1 MGLYTDEERY
11 VRGYFVG
18 FSGAAIPNQQA
29 VHIIYWQG
37 FIDGRHDGIELGM
50 NKDAWRARMAMAREE
65 VKDSER

>member
-37 FIDGRHDGIELGM
+37 FCDGRADGLEM
-50 NKDAWRARMAMAREE
+50 SKNMDAWKARMALAREE
-65 VKDSER
+65 VKAYD